1 MRLLPTSSRPR
12 RRAGALLLRL
22 IALLVVVCAPGWVW
36 AFTPPALDG
45 HVTDPSRQLP
55 ADVERALEAKLA
67 AFKVETTDEVAV
79 FVVPSLGG
87 EPVEDVAYQTFKA
100 WRLGDAAKDN
110 GVLFVWAPAER
121 KVRIETGRGIG
132 DRLTDVGS
140 SRILREVVTPQLKA
154 GKNPE
159 AITAGVD
166 AILST
171 LRRQPGAPGATS
183 AADDEDASHAWIGL
197 VIGLVIVGTVIAMFI
212 VILVV
217 VIKAVQRANGAGQHR
232 GGHGAGWTGAG
243 YDASHGPSSH
253 RTWGSSYDGGSSD
266 GGGSSWDSGSSG
278 GGDFSGGGGDS
289 GGGGSSDSY

>member
-1 MRLLPTSSRPR
+1 MRPLPTSSRPR

-22 IALLVVVCAPGWVW
+22 IALLVVLCAPGWVW
-36 AFTPPALDG
+36 AFTPPALEG

-55 ADVERALEAKLA
+55 PDVEQALEGKLA
-67 AFKVETTDEVAV
+67 AFKAETTDEVAV

-110 GVLFVWAPAER
+110 GVLFVWAPTER

-166 AILST
+166 AILAA
-171 LRRQPGAPGATS
+171 LRRQAPPPAPAGA
-183 AADDEDASHAWIGL
+183 AAEEDDGDAWIGL
-197 VIGLVIVGTVIAMFI
+197 LIGLVVLGTVVGMF
-212 VILVV
+212 VAFLVV
-217 VIKAVQRANGAGQHR
+217 LIKAIQRANGTGARR
-232 GGHGAGWTGAG
+232 GGPGAGWTGTG
-243 YDASHGPSSH
+243 YDASHGPTSH
-253 RTWGSSYDGGSSD
+253 RTWGSSYESGSSD

-278 GGDFSGGGGDS
+278 GSDFSGGGGDS